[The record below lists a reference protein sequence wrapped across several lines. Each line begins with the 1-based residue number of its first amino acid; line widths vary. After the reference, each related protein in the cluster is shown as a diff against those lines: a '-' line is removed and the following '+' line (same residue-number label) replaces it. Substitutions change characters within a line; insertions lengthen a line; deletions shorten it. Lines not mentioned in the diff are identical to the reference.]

1 MENRKTIGISL
12 SLGIIKKLDSI
23 RGLIPR
29 SRYIEKA
36 LMKTLGKKK

>member
-12 SLGIIKKLDSI
+12 SLLVLKKLDSI

-29 SRYIEKA
+29 SRFIEEA
-36 LMKTLGKKK
+36 LMTTLDMKK

>member
-12 SLGIIKKLDSI
+12 SLLVLEKLDSV

-29 SRYIEKA
+29 SRFIEEA
-36 LMKTLGKKK
+36 IMNTLDME

>member
-12 SLGIIKKLDSI
+12 SFLVVEKLDSI

-29 SRYIEKA
+29 SRFIEES
-36 LMKTLGKKK
+36 LMKTLDMKK